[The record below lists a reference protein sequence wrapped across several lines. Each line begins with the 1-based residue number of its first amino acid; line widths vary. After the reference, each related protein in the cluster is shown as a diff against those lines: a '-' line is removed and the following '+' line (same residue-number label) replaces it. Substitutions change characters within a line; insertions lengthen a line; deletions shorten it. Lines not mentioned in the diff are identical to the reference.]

1 MLTVITEY
9 QCGTLKS
16 TTNVCYTAHI
26 MRKTP
31 YEWIKVRVAPR
42 YRRMLEKLA
51 KRQGSTF
58 TELVESWLDSEME
71 RQKEKRQ

>member
-1 MLTVITEY
+1 
-9 QCGTLKS
+9 
-16 TTNVCYTAHI
+16 

-31 YEWIKVRVAPR
+31 YEWIKVRVAPK
-42 YRRMLEKLA
+42 YRRMLEKMA